1 MENRYKQISIEQI
14 PSGNYEGYYW
24 LSNAPKPDVIKDAD
38 IDKSKF
44 GVLPFVVEANFY
56 CKDTETS
63 IQVKNIDGVYHV
75 AQIDVKDCD
84 AVKYIGHDI
93 DADYYVVEAWEEE
106 DDEFLEGMKTQVPSW
121 TAFKGFVEPEKLKK

>member
-1 MENRYKQISIEQI
+1 MENRYKKIKIEQI

-24 LSNAPKPDVIKDAD
+24 LSNASKPEVIKGQD
-38 IDKSKF
+38 IDKTKF

-56 CKDTETS
+56 CRDTETS
-63 IQVKNIDGVYHV
+63 IQIKNIDGIYHV

-93 DADYYVVEAWEEE
+93 GADFLVVEAWEVIE
-106 DDEFLEGMKTQVPSW
+106 DEFLENMKTQVPAW
-121 TAFKGFVEPEKLKK
+121 TAFKGFVEPKK